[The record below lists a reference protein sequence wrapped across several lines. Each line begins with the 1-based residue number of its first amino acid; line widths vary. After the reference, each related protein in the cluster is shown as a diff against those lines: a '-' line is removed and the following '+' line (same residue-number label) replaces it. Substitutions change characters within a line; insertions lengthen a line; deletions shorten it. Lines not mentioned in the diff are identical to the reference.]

1 MNESNPNE
9 PDYGGFVPD
18 GAGPEAEEGFYNL
31 NELSAAYYAQ
41 PAPGAPAAA
50 VRPRLGK
57 KQIILIAVGAAVLV
71 LALALFL
78 IFHKTEF
85 ERVADGALDICGRR
99 GGRPEEGYFTLDT
112 NPFEKDTEDM
122 ELYELMLIEDITD
135 STLDA
140 IQYAN
145 EGLGFTGAVYNR
157 MMNTNALMGSQ
168 TASNDKYT
176 VSWTYH
182 PTYGLEV
189 TYEVN

>member
-1 MNESNPNE
+1 
-9 PDYGGFVPD
+9 
-18 GAGPEAEEGFYNL
+18 
-31 NELSAAYYAQ
+31 
-41 PAPGAPAAA
+41 
-50 VRPRLGK
+50 
-57 KQIILIAVGAAVLV
+57 
-71 LALALFL
+71 
-78 IFHKTEF
+78 
-85 ERVADGALDICGRR
+85 
-99 GGRPEEGYFTLDT
+99 
-112 NPFEKDTEDM
+112 M